1 MAPATLQR
9 GSGYFAELVDSPHT
23 ASPPSHE
30 YERMLQNSDTI
41 ISQLAAARC
50 SGPLADKLRS
60 RRLISEEV
68 YEKGLNFGPDIVES
82 TRIRV
87 MMNTVLA
94 KVRLNSEHHC
104 TFIHILTDS

>member
-1 MAPATLQR
+1 
-9 GSGYFAELVDSPHT
+9 
-23 ASPPSHE
+23 
-30 YERMLQNSDTI
+30 MLQNSDTI

-50 SGPLADKLRS
+50 SGHLADKLRS
-60 RRLISEEV
+60 RRLISEQV
-68 YEKGLNFGPDIVES
+68 YEEGLNVGPKIVES

-104 TFIHILTDS
+104 TFIHILTELGGLEDIIQLLQGMGNVNVYFFCTV